1 MGIRSRLIRSFV
13 ACGFIAAFIASSVS
27 YFVVRYWY
35 VRTTENFL
43 TKQSAVLKDQF
54 SPYLTGVDPAR
65 GMPLARD
72 VAQKT
77 GFRVTL
83 IDSSGKV
90 VLDSHEDP
98 AIMEN
103 HLGRPEVQEALKK
116 GQGSSI
122 RWSSTINRSMLY
134 VAFRVDSPDRTT
146 GVLRLS
152 VPLAALQEG
161 VLAGLPWLLVGLGVS
176 VVVSIIVALVEAAR
190 ISGPLESMTRA
201 ARRMAAGEF
210 KEYQYPRADGEIAVL
225 GATLNFLAASMG
237 KLVRDLE
244 SSNRKFETVLQSS
257 VSGMVLVGTDRRVAM
272 ANKAC
277 AGILGESR
285 ESLEGLPYI
294 RALRNTSLA
303 DLVSTA
309 LETGKPQSAEV
320 KILVPAEKTVYAY
333 ALPVES
339 VGGREAI
346 LILHDIT
353 HVRRLETVR
362 SDFIQN
368 ISHELK
374 TPVTIIQGYAE
385 TLRDAPPEDPGAV
398 KEMAALVARETERL
412 SELVRSLL
420 ELASIESGH
429 LGLSLD
435 EVDPA
440 SVVAEVVR
448 RMMPLANKKG
458 LTLVDST
465 AREQGPPLPGGSAEG
480 RFGQPRSPHAPAA
493 PITADRTLIERA
505 LTNLVDNAIK
515 YTPGPGT
522 VEVWAE
528 DAAAPG
534 LSLGPGAL
542 FGVRDTGPGL
552 AEEDKE
558 RVFERFYRGSKDR
571 SRETGGTGLGLS
583 LVKHWVAAHGGKTW
597 VESEEGRGSTFYIYL
612 PATPIVATAASDKPQ
627 GSI

>member
-1 MGIRSRLIRSFV
+1 MAIRTRLIRSFV
-13 ACGFIAAFIASSVS
+13 ACGFIGAFIASSIF
-27 YFVVRYWY
+27 YFVVRYGY
-35 VRTTENFL
+35 IRTTEDFL
-43 TKQSAVLKDQF
+43 TKQSAVLKEQF
-54 SPYLTGVDPAR
+54 APYLTGADPAR
-65 GMPLARD
+65 GMSLAKD

-98 AIMEN
+98 AVMEN

-116 GQGSSI
+116 GRGSSM
-122 RWSSTINRSMLY
+122 RWSSTIGRSMLY
-134 VAFRVDSPDRTT
+134 VAFRVDSPD
-146 GVLRLS
+146 GVVGIFRLS
-152 VPLAALQEG
+152 VPLATLQEG

-190 ISGPLESMTRA
+190 ISRPLESMTRA
-201 ARRMAAGEF
+201 ARRMASGEF
-210 KEYQYPRADGEIAVL
+210 KEYHYPQADGEIAVL

-257 VSGMVLVGTDRRVAM
+257 VSGMVLVGTDRRVVM

-277 AGILGESR
+277 ARILGESR
-285 ESLEGLPYI
+285 ESLEGLPYV
-294 RALRNTSLA
+294 RALRNTALI
-303 DLVSTA
+303 DLVSTT
-309 LETGKPQSAEV
+309 LETGKSQSAEV
-320 KILVPAEKTVYAY
+320 KILIPAEKIVYAY
-333 ALPVES
+333 ALPIES
-339 VGGREAI
+339 AGGREAI

-362 SDFIQN
+362 TDFVQN

-385 TLRDAPPEDPGAV
+385 TLRDAPPEDPRAV
-398 KEMAALVARETERL
+398 KEMAALVAREAERL

-429 LGLSLD
+429 LTLSLG

-448 RMMPLANKKG
+448 RMTPLANKKG
-458 LTLVDST
+458 LTMVNST
-465 AREQGPPLPGGSAEG
+465 SCERSSPLAGAVPEGGA
-480 RFGQPRSPHAPAA
+480 GQPRSPRAPAA
-493 PITADRTLIERA
+493 PITADRTLVERA

-528 DAAAPG
+528 DAAASG
-534 LSLGPGAL
+534 LGLGPGAL

-552 AEEDKE
+552 ADEDKE

-583 LVKHWVAAHGGKTW
+583 LVKHWVAAHGGRTW

-612 PATPIVATAASDKPQ
+612 PATPTAATGTSDKP
-627 GSI
+627 